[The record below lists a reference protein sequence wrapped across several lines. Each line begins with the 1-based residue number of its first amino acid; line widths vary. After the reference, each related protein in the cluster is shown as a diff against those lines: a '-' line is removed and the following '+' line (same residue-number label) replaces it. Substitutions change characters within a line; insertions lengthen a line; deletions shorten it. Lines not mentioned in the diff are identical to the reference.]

1 MKTLITGSTGQLGSA
16 TIDFLLAKKQQS
28 NIVALVRNE
37 DKAQSLQAKGVETR
51 VGNYD
56 DYDSLLKATEG
67 IDTILLI
74 SSSEM
79 VKSRAVQHIN
89 VIKAAKENGVKHII
103 YTGFMRTH
111 EAPSSPLWFIA
122 KDHVETEN
130 YLKES
135 GIKYTLFENGYYM
148 DMLMGFVGENVLET
162 KTIYVPAGDGKVN
175 FVLRNEIAEALAN
188 VITTPGHENKVY
200 NIGTEKPVSF
210 AEIAQMI
217 SNLSGVS
224 VQYVSPEPDEYKEK
238 LIEMGMEKMWAE
250 MLTAFAVA
258 FAANTMNIET
268 TDLTKL
274 LGRKPTDVQT
284 FLKNSFNK

>member
-67 IDTILLI
+67 MDTILLI

-111 EAPSSPLWFIA
+111 EDPSSPLWFIA

-135 GIKYTLFENGYYM
+135 GLKYTLFENGYYM

-162 KTIYVPAGDGKVN
+162 KTIYVPAGGGKVN

-200 NIGTEKPVSF
+200 NIGTEKSVSF

-238 LIEMGMEKMWAE
+238 LMEMGMEKMWAE

-274 LGRKPTDVQT
+274 LGRKPTDVQA
-284 FLKNSFNK
+284 FLKNLFSK

>member
-16 TIDFLLAKKQQS
+16 TIDFLLDKKQQS
-28 NIVALVRNE
+28 NIAAMVRNE
-37 DKAQSLQAKGVETR
+37 DKAQSLKAKGVETR
-51 VGNYD
+51 LGNYD

-111 EAPSSPLWFIA
+111 EDPSSPLWFIA

-210 AEIAQMI
+210 AEIAEMI

-238 LIEMGMEKMWAE
+238 LMEMGMEKMWAE

-284 FLKNSFNK
+284 FLKNSISK

>member
-16 TIDFLLAKKQQS
+16 TIDFLLDKKQQS
-28 NIVALVRNE
+28 NIAAMVRNE
-37 DKAQSLQAKGVETR
+37 DKAQSLKAKGVETR
-51 VGNYD
+51 FGNYD

-111 EAPSSPLWFIA
+111 EDPSSPLWFIA

-188 VITTPGHENKVY
+188 VITTPGQENKVY

-238 LIEMGMEKMWAE
+238 LMEMGMEKMWAE

-284 FLKNSFNK
+284 FLKNLFSK

>member
-1 MKTLITGSTGQLGSA
+1 M
-16 TIDFLLAKKQQS
+16 
-28 NIVALVRNE
+28 VRNE
-37 DKAQSLQAKGVETR
+37 DKAQSLKAKGVETR
-51 VGNYD
+51 LGNYD

-111 EAPSSPLWFIA
+111 EDPSSPLWFIA

-210 AEIAQMI
+210 AEIAEMI

-238 LIEMGMEKMWAE
+238 LMEMGMEKMWAE

-284 FLKNSFNK
+284 FLKNSISK

>member
-28 NIVALVRNE
+28 NIIALVRNE
-37 DKAQSLQAKGVETR
+37 DKAKSLQAKGVVTR

-79 VKSRAVQHIN
+79 LKSRAVQHIN
-89 VIKAAKENGVKHII
+89 VIKAAKENGVEHII

-111 EAPSSPLWFIA
+111 EDPSSPLWFIA

-238 LIEMGMEKMWAE
+238 LMEMGMEKMWAE

-268 TDLTKL
+268 NDLTKL

-284 FLKNSFNK
+284 FLKNLFNK

>member
-1 MKTLITGSTGQLGSA
+1 
-16 TIDFLLAKKQQS
+16 
-28 NIVALVRNE
+28 
-37 DKAQSLQAKGVETR
+37 
-51 VGNYD
+51 
-56 DYDSLLKATEG
+56 
-67 IDTILLI
+67 
-74 SSSEM
+74 
-79 VKSRAVQHIN
+79 
-89 VIKAAKENGVKHII
+89 
-103 YTGFMRTH
+103 
-111 EAPSSPLWFIA
+111 
-122 KDHVETEN
+122 
-130 YLKES
+130 
-135 GIKYTLFENGYYM
+135 M

-210 AEIAQMI
+210 AEIAEMI

-238 LIEMGMEKMWAE
+238 LMEMGMEKMWAE

-284 FLKNSFNK
+284 FLKNSISK

>member
-37 DKAQSLQAKGVETR
+37 DKALSLQAKGVETR
-51 VGNYD
+51 FGNYD

-79 VKSRAVQHIN
+79 LKSRAVQHIN
-89 VIKAAKENGVKHII
+89 VIKAAKENGVEHII

-111 EAPSSPLWFIA
+111 EDPSSPLWFIA

-238 LIEMGMEKMWAE
+238 LMEMGMEKMWAE

-274 LGRKPTDVQT
+274 LGRKPTDVQA
-284 FLKNSFNK
+284 FLKNLFSK